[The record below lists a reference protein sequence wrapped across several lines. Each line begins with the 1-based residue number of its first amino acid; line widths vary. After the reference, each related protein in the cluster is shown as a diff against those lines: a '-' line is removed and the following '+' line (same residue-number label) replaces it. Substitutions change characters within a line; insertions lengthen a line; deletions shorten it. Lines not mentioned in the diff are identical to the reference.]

1 MWCWAAALA
10 DLNHNEGFRA
20 GFMCAKHTHGPLSSS
35 CLGLPYRILTMSH
48 KKELLRGLWVL
59 SEALDAFL
67 ASTMIEA

>member
-1 MWCWAAALA
+1 
-10 DLNHNEGFRA
+10 
-20 GFMCAKHTHGPLSSS
+20 
-35 CLGLPYRILTMSH
+35 MSH